1 MSKEKQVQKINWSPV
16 QERMKA
22 AGMDKQA
29 IAREVSF
36 ASQIIHG
43 DPYLQQCTA
52 ESAMAAVVN
61 IANIG
66 LTLNPA
72 AQQAYLVARYNR
84 KKECFECTLMP
95 GYRGFLHLLVSSG
108 GVKHVIANLV
118 YDKDEFELEPTNEQ
132 RPVRHRPYLRR
143 DKGELIGG
151 YALATLP
158 DNSRVVEW
166 MPIEDIN
173 DIRDNSDAYKRA
185 VEKGFPTPWIQNYSE
200 MCRKTLIR
208 RIQKYLPTTYSD
220 SVNTAIELDNADYS
234 ASYNQLEYIDRLL
247 PTANIRTELSEQ
259 IQRNI
264 KSYGHYSRDEAEDI
278 INMLLD
284 NQVDTGRWNNRQ
296 LDAAI
301 NAAVQND
308 RT

>member
-1 MSKEKQVQKINWSPV
+1 MSKQNQIQKINWSPV
-16 QERMKA
+16 QDRMKA
-22 AGMDKQA
+22 AGMNKEA
-29 IAREVSF
+29 IAKEVSF
-36 ASQIIHG
+36 AAQIIHG
-43 DPYLQQCTA
+43 DPYLQQCTV
-52 ESAMAAVVN
+52 ESKMAAVVN
-61 IANIG
+61 VANVG

-72 AQQAYLVARYNR
+72 AQQAYLIARYNR
-84 KKECFECTLMP
+84 KSQTYECTIMT
-95 GYRGFLHLLVSSG
+95 GYRGFLYILVSSG
-108 GVKHVIANLV
+108 GVKNIIANLV
-118 YDKDEFELEPTNEQ
+118 YEKDEFELEPTNEQ

-173 DIRDNSDAYKRA
+173 DIRDGSDAYRRGK
-185 VEKGFPTPWIQNYSE
+185 EKGFPTPWTQNYSE

-220 SVNTAIELDNADYS
+220 RVNTAIELDNADYS

-247 PTANIRTELSEQ
+247 PTSNIRPEEAEQ
-259 IQRNI
+259 IQRAI
-264 KSYGHYSRDEAEDI
+264 KEYGHYSKDEAEDI

-284 NQVDTGRWNNRQ
+284 NQIDTGRWNSAQ
-296 LDAAI
+296 LDSRI
-301 NAAVQND
+301 KESVEKDNS
-308 RT
+308 